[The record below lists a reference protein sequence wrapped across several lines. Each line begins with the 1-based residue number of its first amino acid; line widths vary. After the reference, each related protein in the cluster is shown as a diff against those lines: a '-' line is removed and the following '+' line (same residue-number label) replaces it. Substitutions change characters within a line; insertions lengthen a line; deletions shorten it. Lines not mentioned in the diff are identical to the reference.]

1 MDQKKRFG
9 IQFGRMA
16 APEESPMNQGDI
28 AEPVEYFC
36 RYVTPNLI
44 DQLVEKTNICAIHQ
58 LL

>member
-16 APEESPMNQGDI
+16 APEESPMNQDDI

-44 DQLVEKTNICAIHQ
+44 DQLV
-58 LL
+58 